1 MIQRDYI
8 IRLIQQLIDSL
19 FMLLDK
25 KDLNEEEYLN
35 QLDKIYEDYLD
46 NDADYFLKAS
56 IEDVATSL
64 QQRYGKEEYLYRIE
78 MLTEIIFQD
87 GMHEADGLLKY
98 AKVSKV
104 LELLAYLESNGSTYS
119 LVREGR
125 IEVVRK
131 ELGQYEAKI

>member
-1 MIQRDYI
+1 MIHRDYI

-35 QLDKIYEDYLD
+35 QLDKICEDYLD

-56 IEDVATSL
+56 IEDIATSL

-78 MLTEIIFQD
+78 MLTEIMFQD
-87 GMHEADGLLKY
+87 GMHGADEPLKY

-104 LELLAYLESNGSTYS
+104 LELLAYLESYGNIYS

-131 ELGQYEAKI
+131 ELEQYDAKI